1 MRDSQLQ
8 HYGILGM
15 KWGVRRTP
23 AQLARA
29 RGETPKTDSGSN
41 RTNAGKSTKSSKVS
55 SSSKKKLSEMSD
67 AELQRQVN
75 RLNLEKRYKELTP
88 KEVSKGQK
96 FVNHVLNQMVIP
108 AATEVGKNFLK
119 DYFTQTLKNATSK
132 KKQS

>member
-119 DYFTQTLKNATSK
+119 DYFTQTLKKRN
-132 KKQS
+132 